1 MSNSLAELD
10 RFRSD
15 AFEPTSFRDRGA
27 TVPFT
32 TPLLLN
38 ARIRVA
44 ASGRGFEMVVAN
56 PSGGRGA
63 LILPWSAMV
72 DICSPTLFDR
82 HLWESLATSS
92 DISPIGI
99 RHEAQR
105 LATLGLAGRQAAL
118 AAKDALRREQAS
130 QRMVRGML
138 LESLIAATETTDESS
153 SRPATEDGS
162 AFMKR
167 AKRATARAATV
178 AKVGLAEFAADLE
191 ALAVALSGARPK
203 MKGEEGRLRQMMSE
217 LKRTTDEITD
227 WIDGEQQEGAHIMAA
242 KFVVATARQTLEC
255 GEFALA
261 TTDALIADLG
271 NRIPRWR
278 TERDS
283 ILESARGPD
292 WVLDGWKTPMALWQA
307 AGPNQRQAAIWEMAT
322 IAPILPREGKIWLGE
337 KADWRDTPRRITQ
350 VVREKSDW
358 RSGNAMEMVA
368 RNENLIGLSIA
379 FENRVSSPA
388 MLHEKVTMSR
398 MNGSTVTGKR
408 DNTPPNISQAKDQSP
423 NGNKDDAKQTTGKA
437 SKINETMSLGFAI
450 ETASERVLSKIVAL
464 VDRLGN
470 AEIHERLLGPSL
482 PRLKRLRPPRPA
494 SLMRLLFIPL
504 EGALIDPLQ
513 WRRTEGRI
521 PRSALA
527 PLLGAVTAR
536 LGPQIEAATL
546 QLRGATLEDDKL
558 IDRVARPLWQ
568 AAGLAVPQLVHDAS
582 WSRIELGR
590 PEFDAITSLAGALW
604 RHAGPLWDG
613 MQQVAGE
620 CTPEALRAALIG
632 PANENKTVFAAAMNG
647 LLQRAAR
654 PSVLVPLL
662 QDLPAPTIPIVEDI
676 LNKWVGATLRN
687 LLEEDLAA
695 GARLAREIGIVILAL
710 EKLPRIAAKT
720 DAKELVAH
728 RRNLD
733 QFCRN
738 TYREVVSVHV
748 IQALLELAVDDLE
761 GIGQIESMARTARTL
776 EDTGKL
782 FGSSIIYEEL
792 QDEFRTRMESW
803 LQQETSPAAT
813 SMEVAR
819 IEEILIGQKVAKRFV
834 PPPPATKGAATG
846 DLPPKLRGPHRG
858 QCVFLFAG
866 H

>member
-1 MSNSLAELD
+1 MSNSLADLD

-15 AFEPTSFRDRGA
+15 AFEPTNFRDRGA

-38 ARIRVA
+38 ARIRTA
-44 ASGRGFEMVVAN
+44 ASGRGFEMLVAN

-72 DICSPTLFDR
+72 EICSPTLFDR
-82 HLWESLATSS
+82 HLWESLGTSS

-138 LESLIAATETTDESS
+138 LESLIAVTETTNEAAT
-153 SRPATEDGS
+153 RPAMEDGQ

-167 AKRATARAATV
+167 AERAVARAAAI

-191 ALAVALSGARPK
+191 ALAVALSGAPPE
-203 MKGEEGRLRQMMSE
+203 MEGEEARLRQMMSE
-217 LKRTTDEITD
+217 LKRMADEITD
-227 WIDGEQQEGAHIMAA
+227 WVADEQQEAAHVMAA

-255 GEFALA
+255 GELALA
-261 TTDALIADLG
+261 NTDALIADLG
-271 NRIPRWR
+271 NRIPKWR
-278 TERDS
+278 TEKDS

-307 AGPNQRQAAIWEMAT
+307 AGPNQRRAAIWEMAL
-322 IAPILPREGKIWLGE
+322 IAPILPREAKIWLGE

-350 VVREKSDW
+350 VVRERSDW
-358 RSGNAMEMVA
+358 RSGNTMEMVA

-379 FENRVSSPA
+379 FENRISP
-388 MLHEKVTMSR
+388 MVLRREKITMSR
-398 MNGSTVTGKR
+398 RKGAAAEGHSDSTI
-408 DNTPPNISQAKDQSP
+408 PNINRPKDQAP
-423 NGNKDDAKQTTGKA
+423 NGGKHDAKPTTGKTSKLSETRALGGMIESA
-437 SKINETMSLGFAI
+437 SDQALN
-450 ETASERVLSKIVAL
+450 KIVAL
-464 VDRLGN
+464 VDRIGN
-470 AEIHERLLGPSL
+470 AEMHERLLGPSL
-482 PRLKRLRPPRPA
+482 RRLRRLRPPRPA

-504 EGALIDPLQ
+504 EGALMDPLQ

-527 PLLGAVTAR
+527 PLLAAVTAR

-546 QLRGATLEDDKL
+546 QLRGATLEDGKL
-558 IDRVARPLWQ
+558 IDRVARPLWH
-568 AAGLAVPQLVHDAS
+568 AAGSAVPRLVHDAA
-582 WSRIELGR
+582 WSRIGLGQ
-590 PEFDAITSLAGALW
+590 PEFEAITSLAGALW
-604 RHAGPLWDG
+604 RHAGPLWGG

-632 PANENKTVFAAAMNG
+632 PANENNTVFAAAMNA
-647 LLQRAAR
+647 LLQRATR
-654 PSVLVPLL
+654 PSVFVPLL
-662 QDLPAPTIPIVEDI
+662 QDLPATTLPIVEDI
-676 LNKWVGATLRN
+676 LNKWAGATLPE
-687 LLEEDLAA
+687 LLEEDLAT
-695 GARLAREIGIVILAL
+695 GARLAREIGIVIIAL
-710 EKLPRIAAKT
+710 EELPRITART

-738 TYREVVSVHV
+738 TYREIASVHV
-748 IQALLELAVDDLE
+748 IQALLELKPDDLE
-761 GIGQIESMARTARTL
+761 GMGHIESMARTARML
-776 EDTGKL
+776 EETGRR
-782 FGSSIIYEEL
+782 FGPSKPYEEL
-792 QDEFRTRMESW
+792 QDEFRTRMENR
-803 LQQETSPAAT
+803 LQEETSSAAT

-819 IEEILIGQKVAKRFV
+819 IGEILIGQEAADRFV
-834 PPPPATKGAATG
+834 PRIRRQR
-846 DLPPKLRGPHRG
+846 LRNR
-858 QCVFLFAG
+858 
-866 H
+866 